1 LTIAAGS
8 RWIPAMQN
16 QAQSSIREMVD
27 QIGSIL
33 RRQAELYR
41 EQQKLLDE
49 LSALRAEKDDLLV
62 ASGRLQPAA
71 TE

>member
-1 LTIAAGS
+1 
-8 RWIPAMQN
+8 MQN

-41 EQQKLLDE
+41 EQQQLLDE
-49 LSALRAEKDDLLV
+49 LTALRAEKDDLLV
-62 ASGRLQPAA
+62 TSGRLQPAA